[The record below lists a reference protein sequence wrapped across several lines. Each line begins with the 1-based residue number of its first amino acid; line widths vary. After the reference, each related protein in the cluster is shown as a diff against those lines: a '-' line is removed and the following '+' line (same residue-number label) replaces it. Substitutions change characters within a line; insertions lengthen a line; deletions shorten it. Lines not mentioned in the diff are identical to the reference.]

1 MLCKHSL
8 NTKHSSQQGPNSSGQ
23 ESVVGQSQVA
33 SVSPFAL
40 ALSLLSGTCLQTT
53 IGAQGCVLT
62 RTSLGASKEKLG
74 LLPTLSGHVQLPA
87 PRVSS
92 VVFLVLW
99 LGLSLS
105 ILSLGAGVGVKKN
118 PNLHGWHMR

>member
-1 MLCKHSL
+1 M
-8 NTKHSSQQGPNSSGQ
+8 
-23 ESVVGQSQVA
+23 A

-62 RTSLGASKEKLG
+62 RASQGASKEKLG
-74 LLPTLSGHVQLPA
+74 LLPTLLGHVQLLA

-92 VVFLVLW
+92 AVFLVLW

-105 ILSLGAGVGVKKN
+105 ILSLGAGVGSKKYLIYMVGTCGSQDSKMY
-118 PNLHGWHMR
+118 PKTLSLPLT